1 MMNIAIATPEIFL
14 LISICIILLIDL
26 FLRDDQRLISYI
38 LVQISVLI
46 TAFLL
51 ISTLHTNKQ
60 LGLNAMYVQ
69 DELGGF
75 LKISILV
82 LTSTAFVYIRKY
94 LNDKNLWKTEF
105 FLLVLFAVLGMMIMA
120 SANHLLLVYLGL
132 ELLSLALYT
141 LVAFSRDDS
150 RATEAA
156 MKYFI
161 LGAIASGMLLYG
173 ISMLYGLTMGQL
185 ELQAIAA
192 YIDTQAILE
201 NIPLLFTLVFIV
213 GGIAFKF
220 GAVPLHMWVP
230 DVYQGAPTATTLFL
244 GSVPKIAAF
253 AMLIRVLS
261 ESLGLAQS
269 GWAQLLLVIG
279 LLSVIIGNLLAIAQ
293 FNLKRMLAYSA
304 IAQMGFVLLGTMTGT
319 LEGYSAGLFYTL
331 TYALT
336 AVGGFAILI
345 LLSHQGLEAETL
357 DDLKGLNERSPWYA
371 FIMLLFLFS
380 MAGIPPMVGFY
391 AKFSVIQA
399 LLQGGYLWAAIILV
413 LMSVIGA
420 FYYLRTIKMMY
431 FDKPELDFTLK
442 TTTLDFK
449 LVLSTNGLL
458 ILILGLL
465 PSSLMSLCTNALVTS
480 LP

>member
-1 MMNIAIATPEIFL
+1 
-14 LISICIILLIDL
+14 
-26 FLRDDQRLISYI
+26 
-38 LVQISVLI
+38 
-46 TAFLL
+46 
-51 ISTLHTNKQ
+51 
-60 LGLNAMYVQ
+60 
-69 DELGGF
+69 
-75 LKISILV
+75 
-82 LTSTAFVYIRKY
+82 
-94 LNDKNLWKTEF
+94 
-105 FLLVLFAVLGMMIMA
+105 
-120 SANHLLLVYLGL
+120 
-132 ELLSLALYT
+132 
-141 LVAFSRDDS
+141 
-150 RATEAA
+150 
-156 MKYFI
+156 
-161 LGAIASGMLLYG
+161 
-173 ISMLYGLTMGQL
+173 
-185 ELQAIAA
+185 
-192 YIDTQAILE
+192 
-201 NIPLLFTLVFIV
+201 
-213 GGIAFKF
+213 
-220 GAVPLHMWVP
+220 
-230 DVYQGAPTATTLFL
+230 
-244 GSVPKIAAF
+244 
-253 AMLIRVLS
+253 MLIRVLS

-304 IAQMGFVLLGTMTGT
+304 IAQMGFVLLGSMTGT

-371 FIMLLFLFS
+371 FMMLLFLFS

-391 AKFSVIQA
+391 AKLSVIQA
-399 LLQGGYLWAAIILV
+399 LLQSGYLWAAIILV

-420 FYYLRTIKMMY
+420 FYYLRAIKMMY
-431 FDKPELDFTLK
+431 FDKPELDFTLE

-465 PSSLMSLCTNALVTS
+465 PSSLMSLCINALVTS

>member
-173 ISMLYGLTMGQL
+173 ISMLYGLTRGQL

>member
-14 LISICIILLIDL
+14 LISICVILLIDL

-38 LVQISVLI
+38 LVQISLFI
-46 TAFLL
+46 TALLL

-69 DELGGF
+69 DQLGGF

-94 LNDKNLWKTEF
+94 LNDKSLWKTEF
-105 FLLVLFAVLGMMIMA
+105 FLLVLFAVLGMMIIA

-132 ELLSLALYT
+132 ELLALALYT

-150 RATEAA
+150 RSTEAA

-173 ISMLYGLTMGQL
+173 ISMLYGLTRGQL

-192 YIDTQAILE
+192 YIGTQAILE

-304 IAQMGFVLLGTMTGT
+304 IAQMGFVLLGSMTGT

-371 FIMLLFLFS
+371 FMMLLFLFS

-391 AKFSVIQA
+391 AKLSVIQA
-399 LLQGGYLWAAIILV
+399 LLQSGYLWAAIILV

-420 FYYLRTIKMMY
+420 FYYLRAIKMMY
-431 FDKPELDFTLK
+431 FDKPELDFTLE

>member
-1 MMNIAIATPEIFL
+1 MNIAIATPEIFL